1 MLFPVFFLLQA
12 RYYFYLAFAKHKNC
26 IFEFSFGSTILK
38 NISAKIILF
47 TVLTLIIAS
56 CDLTKR
62 VQDDEKLLA
71 HNEITVNGE
80 KKEDDQ
86 HFAQLY
92 QQENTN
98 IGGFHLRLHMY
109 NLATPNADSSYH
121 AWLDRKPGRHKFMT
135 SLLSEKQVNRLGKSF
150 VVSGI
155 SNFLK
160 KTGEPPVIAD
170 IARIKKSRNRL
181 YAYYYKQGYFNVKA
195 DYTIDTL
202 PDKKVNVNYSLTTG
216 EPYKLDSI
224 TPYIDTPALDSLY
237 KESKER
243 SVLKKGQ
250 QYNEADFVAERE
262 RIYTYFR
269 NRGAYT
275 FSQTNINY
283 TIDTIDTGHKAN
295 VDLVIDNESI
305 NRGDSTITRPFR
317 LYKVSKVE
325 MFIND
330 ANDQTGKIDSTTYN
344 GFKIFSTGKL
354 RYRPKALTDAVF
366 ITPGSTYADLNRTR
380 TSRYLTNLR
389 MFYYPGIAFAE
400 DPADSTGTSLIATIR
415 LNQRKKFRF
424 NVAADFNHNSIQDFG
439 VQGSVGVTIRNIFR
453 GAETLDLSTRGN
465 IGSSR
470 DPAVLG
476 RDNAFFNILEYGADA
491 KLTIPRIWFPVP
503 TEKIIKKEM
512 LPSTIASLG
521 VSRQKNIGLDKESVT
536 GIISYTWTP
545 KRNHTGKFDL
555 LNLQYIR
562 NINPGNYFY
571 VYTSSYN
578 RLTEIANSYPAVSDS
593 YFTTVNN
600 RRVLDRDN
608 GQVDQFISDVASGS
622 TGATIAQDDVE
633 EINRLG
639 ERKARLTENYLIS
652 SSAYTFTTTT
662 RQNITDNQFF
672 LFKTK
677 LESAGGVLSLLAP
690 LMTENKGVPTG
701 SRTFFDVQYAQYIKG
716 EVDFIKHFD
725 LRRKKVLAMRAF
737 FGLAV
742 PYGNAG
748 SIPFTRSYFAGGS
761 NDNRAWQSYS
771 LGPGRSGG
779 INDFNEA
786 NLKMAYSA
794 ELRYNIFGQLYGAV
808 FGDVG
813 NIWNVFDDET
823 DKNYTFNGFSSFRD
837 LAFGTGTG
845 FRYDFNFFVFRLDL
859 GFKTYDPGREEGDR
873 WFKGY
878 NLSRTVLNVGIN
890 YPF

>member
-1 MLFPVFFLLQA
+1 MNLV
-12 RYYFYLAFAKHKNC
+12 
-26 IFEFSFGSTILK
+26 SGSTILK
-38 NISAKIILF
+38 NISTKIILF
-47 TVLTLIIAS
+47 TVLTVVLAS

-62 VQDDEKLLA
+62 VPEDEKLLA
-71 HNEITVNGE
+71 RNEITVNGE
-80 KKEDDQ
+80 KKDDDQ

-98 IGGFHLRLHMY
+98 IGGFHLRLHLY

-121 AWLDRKPGRHKFMT
+121 AWLDRKPGRHGFMT

-170 IARIKKSRNRL
+170 INRIKKSRNRL
-181 YAYYYKQGYFNVKA
+181 YAYYYKQGFFNAKA
-195 DYTIDTL
+195 SYTIDTL
-202 PDKKVNVNYSLTTG
+202 ADKKVVVNYNLITG
-216 EPYKLDSI
+216 EPYRLDTI
-224 TPYIDTPALDSLY
+224 NAFIETPALDSLY
-237 KESKER
+237 KESTER
-243 SVLKKGQ
+243 TVLKKGQ

-283 TIDTIDTGHKAN
+283 TIDTINTGHKAN
-295 VDLVIDNESI
+295 VDLIIDNESI
-305 NRGDSTITRPFR
+305 NRGDSTFTRPFR

-325 MFIND
+325 VFVND
-330 ANDQTGKIDSTTYN
+330 ANDDTGVIDSTSYN

-354 RYRPKALTDAVF
+354 RYRPKALTDAIF

-415 LNQRKKFRF
+415 LNQRKRFRF
-424 NVAADFNHNSIQDFG
+424 NMAADFNHNSIQDFG

-453 GAETLDLSTRGN
+453 GAETLDLTTRGN

-470 DPAVLG
+470 DPAVTQ
-476 RDNAFFNILEYGADA
+476 RDDALFNILEYGADA
-491 KLTIPRIWFPVP
+491 KLTIPRIWFPINTNKV
-503 TEKIIKKEM
+503 ILKEM

-545 KRNHTGKFDL
+545 QRNHTSKFDL

-562 NINPGNYFY
+562 NLNPQNYFY
-571 VYTSSYN
+571 VYESSYN
-578 RLTEIANSYPAVSDS
+578 RLNDIATSYPDVSPG
-593 YFTTVNN
+593 YFIGTGDD
-600 RRVLDRDN
+600 RKLDIEGGMADAFIIDAGDN
-608 GQVDQFISDVASGS
+608 A
-622 TGATIAQDDVE
+622 TGANISQSDLE

-639 ERKARLTENYLIS
+639 ERKGRLTENYLIS

-662 RQNITDNQFF
+662 RQNINDNQFF

-677 LESAGGVLSLLAP
+677 LESAGGILSLIAP
-690 LMTENKGVPTG
+690 LMDENKGVPTG
-701 SRTFFDVQYAQYIKG
+701 SRTFFDVQSAQYIKG

-742 PYGNAG
+742 PYGNAN

-779 INDFNEA
+779 VNDFNEA

-813 NIWNVFDDET
+813 NIWNIFDRET
-823 DKNYTFNGFSSFRD
+823 DTAYTFNGFNSFRD

-859 GFKTYDPGREEGDR
+859 GYKTYDPGRAEGDR

-878 NLSRTVLNVGIN
+878 NLSKTVLNVGIN

>member
-1 MLFPVFFLLQA
+1 M
-12 RYYFYLAFAKHKNC
+12 
-26 IFEFSFGSTILK
+26 K
-38 NISAKIILF
+38 NISTKIILF
-47 TVLTLIIAS
+47 TILFATLAS

-62 VQDDEKLLA
+62 VGEDERLLER
-71 HNEITVNGE
+71 NEITVNGE
-80 KKEDDQ
+80 KKDDDQ
-86 HFAQLY
+86 HYAQLY

-98 IGGFHLRLHMY
+98 IGGFHLRLHLF
-109 NLATPNADSSYH
+109 NLATPNPDSSYH
-121 AWLDRKPGRHKFMT
+121 AWLDRKPGRHEFYTKM
-135 SLLSEKQVNRLGKSF
+135 LSEKQVNRLGKSF

-160 KTGEPPVIAD
+160 KTGEPPVISD
-170 IARIKKSRNRL
+170 LTRIKKSRNRL
-181 YAYYYKQGYFNVKA
+181 YAYYYKQGFFNAKA
-195 DYTIDTL
+195 SYTIDSL
-202 PDKKVNVNYSLTTG
+202 PDKRVVVNYNLETG
-216 EPYKLDSI
+216 EPYKLDTI
-224 TPYIDTPALDSLY
+224 NTFIETPALDSLY
-237 KESKER
+237 NEGKER

-262 RIYTYFR
+262 RIYNYFR

-275 FSQTNINY
+275 FSQTNISY
-283 TIDTIDTGHKAN
+283 TIDTVNTGHKAN
-295 VDLVIDNESI
+295 VDLVIDNETI

-317 LYKVSKVE
+317 LYKVNKVE
-325 MFIND
+325 VFVND
-330 ANDQTGKIDSTTYN
+330 ANDETGVIDSTTYH

-354 RYRPKALTDAVF
+354 RYRAKALTDAIF

-389 MFYYPGIAFAE
+389 MFYYPGIAFTE

-415 LNQRKKFRF
+415 LNQRKRFRF

-470 DPAVLG
+470 DAAVKK
-476 RDNAFFNILEYGADA
+476 RDDALFNILEYGADA
-491 KLTIPRIWFPVP
+491 KLTIPRTWLPFN
-503 TEKIIKKEM
+503 TSRIILKEM

-521 VSRQKNIGLDKESVT
+521 ISRQKNIGLDKESVT
-536 GIISYTWTP
+536 GIISYNWTP
-545 KRNHTGKFDL
+545 KRNHTSKFDL

-562 NINPGNYFY
+562 NINPGNYFF
-571 VYTSSYN
+571 VYESSYN
-578 RLTEIANSYPAVSDS
+578 RLNTIAAQYPDINQGYFVGSGTE
-593 YFTTVNN
+593 
-600 RRVLDRDN
+600 RQLDRD
-608 GQVDQFISDVASGS
+608 GGMVDAFILDAQNNS
-622 TGATIAQDDVE
+622 TGATISEPDLQ
-633 EINRLG
+633 EINRLK
-639 ERKARLTENYLIS
+639 ERKDRLTENYLIS

-662 RQNITDNQFF
+662 RQNINDSQFF

-677 LESAGGVLSLLAP
+677 LESAGGILSLLAP
-690 LMTENKGVPTG
+690 AMSENKDVQKGAQTV
-701 SRTFFDVQYAQYIKG
+701 FDVQYAQYIKG

-725 LRRKKVLAMRAF
+725 LGRKKVLAMRAF

-742 PYGNAG
+742 PYGN
-748 SIPFTRSYFAGGS
+748 SDRIPFTRSYFAGGS

-786 NLKMAYSA
+786 NFKLAYSA

-813 NIWNVFDDET
+813 NIWNVFDGET
-823 DKNYTFNGFSSFRD
+823 DKAYTFNGFNSFRD

-845 FRYDFNFFVFRLDL
+845 FRYDFNFFVFRLDF

-878 NLSRTVLNVGIN
+878 NLSKTVLNVGIN

>member
-1 MLFPVFFLLQA
+1 LNLV
-12 RYYFYLAFAKHKNC
+12 
-26 IFEFSFGSTILK
+26 FGSTILK
-38 NISAKIILF
+38 NISTKIILF
-47 TVLTLIIAS
+47 TVLTVLLAS

-62 VQDDEKLLA
+62 VPEDEKLLA
-71 HNEITVNGE
+71 RNEITVNGE
-80 KKEDDQ
+80 KKDDDQ

-121 AWLDRKPGRHKFMT
+121 AWLDRKPGRHGFMT

-150 VVSGI
+150 MVSGI

-160 KTGEPPVIAD
+160 KTGEPPVISD
-170 IARIKKSRNRL
+170 INRIKKSRNRL
-181 YAYYYKQGYFNVKA
+181 YAYYYKQGYFNAKA
-195 DYTIDTL
+195 SFSIDTL
-202 PDKKVNVNYSLTTG
+202 ADKKVVVNYKLITG
-216 EPYKLDSI
+216 EPYKLDTI
-224 TPYIDTPALDSLY
+224 NALIETPALDSLY
-237 KESKER
+237 KEGKER
-243 SVLKKGQ
+243 TVLKTGQ

-283 TIDTIDTGHKAN
+283 TIDTINTGHKAN
-295 VDLVIDNESI
+295 VDLIIDNETI
-305 NRGDSTITRPFR
+305 NRGDSTFTRPFR

-325 MFIND
+325 VFVND
-330 ANDQTGKIDSTTYN
+330 ANDETGVIDSTSYN

-354 RYRPKALTDAVF
+354 RYRRKALTDAIF

-389 MFYYPGIAFAE
+389 MFYYPGIAFTE

-424 NVAADFNHNSIQDFG
+424 NLAADFNHNSIQDFG
-439 VQGSVGVTIRNIFR
+439 VQGSVGVTIRNVFR
-453 GAETLDLSTRGN
+453 GAETLDLTTRGN

-470 DPAVLG
+470 DVALTQ
-476 RDNAFFNILEYGADA
+476 RDNALFNILEYGADA
-491 KLTIPRIWFPVP
+491 KLTIPRIWFPLNTNRV
-503 TEKIIKKEM
+503 ILKEM

-545 KRNHTGKFDL
+545 QRNHTSKFDL

-562 NINPGNYFY
+562 NLNPQNYFY
-571 VYTSSYN
+571 VYESSYN
-578 RLTEIANSYPAVSDS
+578 RLNDIANSYPGINQQ
-593 YFTTVNN
+593 YFEGTGEDHDLNIKT
-600 RRVLDRDN
+600 
-608 GQVDQFISDVASGS
+608 GQADQFIKDATNTEVDNATGVVLTQSDL
-622 TGATIAQDDVE
+622 Q

-639 ERKARLTENYLIS
+639 ERKGRLTENYLIS

-662 RQNITDNQFF
+662 RQNINDNQFF

-677 LESAGGVLSLLAP
+677 LESAGGILSLLAP

-701 SRTFFDVQYAQYIKG
+701 SRTVFDVQYAQYVKG

-725 LRRKKVLAMRAF
+725 LRQKKVLAMRAF

-742 PYGNAG
+742 PYGNAN

-779 INDFNEA
+779 VSDFNEA

-813 NIWNVFDDET
+813 NIWNIFDQEK
-823 DKNYTFNGFSSFRD
+823 DKAYTFNGFNSFRD

-859 GFKTYDPGREEGDR
+859 GYKTYDPGREEGDR

-878 NLSRTVLNVGIN
+878 NLSKTVLNVGIN